1 MQNLKGQVKQ
11 LPGMSDSRTLPM
23 KSDAGY
29 GPGATKADA
38 PRKNS
43 AERGIPEALVA
54 EIDRTL
60 KRMTRNCKRGEL
72 SADYRARRRRR
83 ILSVFREMFAQGH
96 SIVRLSGITA
106 VGLQHGLVGPGADKA
121 ASEVRVLLKQAGVKI
136 AEFPRAMASPHAARQ
151 TPSPEVVASVIAAVH
166 AEDPLV
172 GLYVDLVRSF
182 GISLTEAAYLR
193 PGKDFR
199 QGALHV
205 IRGSTRSIHR
215 GPIPVDSEERKRIAQ
230 LAIETAAHFNGGLLR
245 PGSKPLRM
253 TRRVHNVLRKHS
265 KGRVRLDDLRRQVVM
280 DANLAEA
287 ALCVQLLKRIE
298 AKLTGMNS
306 ARLALV
312 LEAL

>member
-23 KSDAGY
+23 KSDGGY

-43 AERGIPEALVA
+43 VERGFPEALVA

-60 KRMTRNCKRGEL
+60 KRMTRNSKRGEL
-72 SADYRARRRRR
+72 SADYCARRRRR

-106 VGLQHGLVGPGADKA
+106 TGLQHGLVGTGTDKA
-121 ASEVRVLLKQAGVKI
+121 ASEVRALLKQAGVKFD
-136 AEFPRAMASPHAARQ
+136 EFPRAMASPHAARQ
-151 TPSPEVVASVIAAVH
+151 TPSPEVVASVIAAVRD
-166 AEDPLV
+166 EDSLV
-172 GLYVDLVRSF
+172 GLYVDIVRNF
-182 GISLTEAAYLR
+182 GISLIEVAYLR

-215 GPIPVDSEERKRIAQ
+215 GPIPVDSDEKKRTAQ
-230 LAIETAAHFNGGLLR
+230 LAIETATHYNGFLR
-245 PGSKPLRM
+245 PRGIQAIQM
-253 TRRVHNVLRKHS
+253 TRRVHNVFRKHA
-265 KGRVRLDDLRRQVVM
+265 KEGVRLDDLRRHVVM
-280 DANLAEA
+280 DADLADA
-287 ALCVQLLKRIE
+287 ALCVQLLRRIE
-298 AKLTGMNS
+298 ARLQGMNS
-306 ARLALV
+306 AQLSIL
-312 LEAL
+312 LEGL